1 MPQAG
6 RMPESFEM
14 FRYIDHLRSR
24 WPVIA
29 VACGAAIGCVF
40 LAALLMPARYEAT
53 ARILIQ
59 QPRGADVR
67 YAMAMSAV
75 YLDSLRSY
83 ELVASG
89 DRLFL
94 DAMNHFNLAQGRS
107 VEQLK
112 RSVLKVS
119 VPRNTRI
126 LEISVT
132 LGDPVKA
139 QALALYV
146 AEETVRVTHEAS
158 AAVERE
164 LLEAAQKQL
173 DDAEAAGAKG
183 GHDASQTAVDVAVE
197 HLAEVR
203 ASAGGSIDEL
213 GVVDPGVVPSTPT
226 SPNIPVML
234 TAAFLMALAGSVL
247 YLTFE
252 FNYRLERFAA
262 PHATAPLAR
271 VKSLND

>member
-24 WPVIA
+24 WPVVA
-29 VACGAAIGCVF
+29 VACSAAVGIAL
-40 LAALLMPARYEAT
+40 LAALLMPARYQAT

-59 QPRGADVR
+59 QPPASDVR
-67 YAMAMSAV
+67 YAMAMSPV
-75 YLDSLRSY
+75 YLESLKSY

-94 DAMNHFNLAQGRS
+94 DALNHFNLAQGQS
-107 VEQLK
+107 IEQLK

-132 LGDPVKA
+132 LRDPVKA
-139 QALALYV
+139 QALALYI
-146 AEETVRVTHEAS
+146 AEQTVKVTHEYS
-158 AAVERE
+158 ATVEHE
-164 LLEAAQKQL
+164 LLAAAQKQL
-173 DDAEAAGAKG
+173 EDAEAAGAKG
-183 GHDASQTAVDVAVE
+183 THDAAQTAVDVAVE

-203 ASAGGSIDEL
+203 GSAGGRVEEL
-213 GVVDPGVVPSTPT
+213 QVVDPGIVPSKPT
-226 SPNIPVML
+226 SPNVPVML
-234 TAAFLMALAGSVL
+234 AAALLVALAVSVL

-262 PHATAPLAR
+262 PLAR
-271 VKSLND
+271 VKSIHD